1 MIAGCINQSKRIFE
15 KFDRVLYGQLPEN
28 LIKKTHASIRD
39 LLISEEGTK
48 FLKANSGE
56 LPVVEESG
64 EILIMKIIE
73 AVDPIIPIT
82 LRNRDLD
89 GSYMRTA
96 LLLLEAAELMFSKYE
111 RDIRELANP
120 NGMVGMAESM
130 HAELKRSALYN
141 EELRPVQE
149 FARDLQAQ
157 YQTSMGMGS
166 PFPKDVVTRGRKRR
180 GNFRGRGSFLASHDR
195 YQGWSNFQQAQ
206 QGPFAAAQGGGPP
219 FGSGRGQSSLMA
231 LRQQGICYDYRAGT
245 CMRGGACKYRHSNL

>member
-1 MIAGCINQSKRIFE
+1 MIAGCMNQSKRIFE

-28 LIKKTHASIRD
+28 LIKKTHTSIRD
-39 LLISEEGTK
+39 LLNSEEGTE
-48 FLKANSGE
+48 FLTADRGE
-56 LPVVEESG
+56 LPVVGESD
-64 EILIMKIIE
+64 EILIKKIIE
-73 AVDPIIPIT
+73 AVYPIIPIT
-82 LRNRDLD
+82 LRNKDLD

-130 HAELKRSALYN
+130 HAEFKRSALYN

-166 PFPKDVVTRGRKRR
+166 PFPKDVFTRGRKRP
-180 GNFRGRGSFLASHDR
+180 GNYRGRGSYIARNHF
-195 YQGWSNFQQAQ
+195 QGWTNFQQAQ
-206 QGPFAAAQGGGPP
+206 QGPFAPAVGVGPP
-219 FGSGRGQSSLMA
+219 LGSGRGQSSLST

-245 CMRGGACKYRHSNL
+245 CMRGAACRYRHSNQ